1 MSANSLRTASRQR
14 AISRAQVA
22 RLLRPRSVAVVGVS
36 EQPLTP
42 GRNVIAT
49 LDRMNYPGT
58 IHIVSRSAS
67 SIDGR
72 PAVAQVGELPQGI
85 DLVVLTVRS
94 TAVRR

>member
-1 MSANSLRTASRQR
+1 M
-14 AISRAQVA
+14 
-22 RLLRPRSVAVVGVS
+22 AVVGVS

-49 LDRMNYPGT
+49 LDRMNYPGA

-94 TAVRR
+94 TAVVETVEALAKKDVGGIMCFASGFAAAA